1 MKTSDY
7 SLILFDGY
15 CNLCDKWVQ
24 TVIKWDKKKHFKFAS
39 LQSST
44 GKKLVE
50 QFKLQ
55 EYDSIVLIDKNE
67 ASIESAAAF
76 NILRKLSGPMRLFLI
91 LSILP
96 KSITDWGYRLIAR
109 NRFRIFGK
117 KEVCMVPSEKLKLR
131 FIDD

>member
-1 MKTSDY
+1 VKTSDY

-39 LQSST
+39 LQSNT
-44 GKKLVE
+44 GKNLVE

-117 KEVCMVPSEKLKLR
+117 KEVCMVPSEELKLR